1 MKSGG
6 TPQLASPMEKEL
18 DELKQLH
25 QFYLYH
31 HYKTG
36 DIAKELGV
44 SRRTVQRWF
53 SGKAR
58 PTDEKLNQIRKL
70 LNRERRRS

>member
-1 MKSGG
+1 
-6 TPQLASPMEKEL
+6 MEKEL
-18 DELKQLH
+18 GELKELH

-31 HYKTG
+31 HYKTPQ
-36 DIAKELGV
+36 IARELGV

-58 PTDEKLNQIRKL
+58 PSDQKLKQIRKL
-70 LNRERRRS
+70 LNKKG